1 MKKQVSPAVTA
12 IVIIVVVIIVAF
24 LLWQFAGRTSTPK
37 GGGEAA
43 KFMKGAGMG
52 GGKAVGGQPGQPGP
66 GGPIAPGEGGKGGGK
81 GMAGQ
86 IMKQRPMGG
95 GR

>member
-1 MKKQVSPAVTA
+1 MKKQVSPAVA
-12 IVIIVVVIIVAF
+12 VIVIIVVLIIVGL

-43 KFMKGAGMG
+43 KYLKGVGMG
-52 GGKAVGGQPGQPGP
+52 GGKAGGGQPGQPGP
-66 GGPIAPGEGGKGGGK
+66 GGPIAPEQQKGKGPGGMP
-81 GMAGQ
+81 GG

>member
-12 IVIIVVVIIVAF
+12 IVIIVVVLIVAF
-24 LLWQFAGRTSTPK
+24 LLWQFAGKTGTPK

-52 GGKAVGGQPGQPGP
+52 GGKAAGGQPGQPGP
-66 GGPIAPGEGGKGGGK
+66 GGPIAPEGKGGGGK
-81 GMAGQ
+81 GMGGQ

-95 GR
+95 G

>member
-1 MKKQVSPAVTA
+1 MKKQLSPAVAA
-12 IVIIVVVIIVAF
+12 IVIIVVVIVVAV
-24 LLWQFAGRTSTPK
+24 LIWQFAGQNSTPK

-52 GGKAVGGQPGQPGP
+52 AGKAGAQPGQPGP
-66 GGPIAPGEGGKGGGK
+66 GGPIAAESKGEGK

-95 GR
+95 GG